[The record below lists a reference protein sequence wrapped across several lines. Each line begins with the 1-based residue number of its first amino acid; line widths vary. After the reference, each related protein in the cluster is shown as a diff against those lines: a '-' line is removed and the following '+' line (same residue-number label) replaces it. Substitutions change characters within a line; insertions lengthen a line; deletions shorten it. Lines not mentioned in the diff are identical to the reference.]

1 MPNGKAGD
9 RAPGFS
15 GDGDGE
21 DGDGVVA
28 SLNRVIPPSIIMAAP
43 APSYPAYSPVPTTLP
58 VEKGVP
64 PHPAAD
70 ATSGYLSA
78 LYALTHPIAHP
89 LVNTYTR
96 FEAWKDSFGLY
107 QPGTAENLTKE
118 IKQTHLTNFLF
129 DGARADLTKGLS
141 LNPAFQV
148 THSFSLASATAPPMY
163 NFGAIYADN
172 KVRASW
178 DFFACSAD
186 PFRFIRRHSCREV
199 STTPDP
205 SPRGPTRHGAPSTR
219 PRFRPR

>member
-1 MPNGKAGD
+1 MKSK
-9 RAPGFS
+9 RAPPKQKRKAIARPLFVRRARAFDASRGIQ
-15 GDGDGE
+15 DGE
-21 DGDGVVA
+21 AGTKSTA
-28 SLNRVIPPSIIMAAP
+28 AAPHPPSTMAAP
-43 APSYPAYSPVPTTLP
+43 APSYPAHSPAPAAIPL
-58 VEKGVP
+58 EKGVP
-64 PHPAAD
+64 PHPTAD

-78 LYALTHPIAHP
+78 LYALAHPIAHP

-172 KVRASW
+172 KASLAREAPRAGC
-178 DFFACSAD
+178 A
-186 PFRFIRRHSCREV
+186 R
-199 STTPDP
+199 
-205 SPRGPTRHGAPSTR
+205 
-219 PRFRPR
+219 

>member
-1 MPNGKAGD
+1 
-9 RAPGFS
+9 
-15 GDGDGE
+15 
-21 DGDGVVA
+21 
-28 SLNRVIPPSIIMAAP
+28 MAAA
-43 APSYPAYSPVPTTLP
+43 APSYPAHNPASIPISN
-58 VEKGVP
+58 EKSGHLP
-64 PHPAAD
+64 PHPTSD

-78 LYALTHPIAHP
+78 LYTLTHPVTHP

-96 FEAWKDSFGLY
+96 FEKWKDSFGLY

-172 KVRASW
+172 KV
-178 DFFACSAD
+178 CSGGESELAL
-186 PFRFIRRHSCREV
+186 CC
-199 STTPDP
+199 
-205 SPRGPTRHGAPSTR
+205 
-219 PRFRPR
+219 

>member
-1 MPNGKAGD
+1 M
-9 RAPGFS
+9 S
-15 GDGDGE
+15 
-21 DGDGVVA
+21 
-28 SLNRVIPPSIIMAAP
+28 
-43 APSYPAYSPVPTTLP
+43 APSYPAYSPAPATLP

-64 PHPAAD
+64 PHPTSDVA
-70 ATSGYLSA
+70 SGYLAA
-78 LYALTHPIAHP
+78 LYSLVHPVAHP

-172 KVRASW
+172 KVGT
-178 DFFACSAD
+178 AD
-186 PFRFIRRHSCREV
+186 
-199 STTPDP
+199 
-205 SPRGPTRHGAPSTR
+205 
-219 PRFRPR
+219 